1 MEEWMT
7 SDEAKQALRVSALT
21 LWRLRKAG
29 KLTVF
34 KLPGGGLRYREQDLL
49 NVLKEES
56 VTVAQP

>member
-1 MEEWMT
+1 MEAWMT

-29 KLTVF
+29 KLTAF

-56 VTVAQP
+56 VAAT